1 MKITVKRGLKY
12 RIYPNKEQKIL
23 INKTLGC
30 GRFVYNHFLRVRMD
44 EWKFNH
50 KSIGYNDTASMLKDL
65 KKYPEYSWL
74 KEVDSTALQQSLR
87 DLQKAYD
94 NFFAKRAKF
103 PRFKSKHNHE
113 QSYRSQLVNDNIR
126 VVENRIQLPKIGRVK
141 TKFSREVVGKI
152 SNATVTL
159 TASGKYFVSLCVE
172 YETDLQLSA
181 GGQVGI
187 DVGIKSF
194 YSDSNG
200 NVVENP
206 KFLAKYTK
214 KLIREQRKLSH
225 KKVGSGQWNKQ
236 RVRVARV
243 YEKITN
249 TRNDFQHKLSYRLTK
264 ENSLIAVEKL
274 NVKGMV
280 KNKKLAKAISDA
292 AWSKFFEKLEYKV
305 KERGGELIKIPTFYP
320 SSQTCHVCG
329 FQNPI
334 VKNLSVRDWVCS
346 QCGERLDRDKNAAIN
361 ILKKAL
367 SMSKKV
373 A

>member
-1 MKITVKRGLKY
+1 MKVKIKRGLKY

-50 KSIGYNDTASMLKDL
+50 KSINYSDTSAMLKDL

-74 KEVDSTALQQSLR
+74 KEADSTALQQSLR

-94 NFFAKRAKF
+94 NFFAKRAKY
-103 PRFKSKHNHE
+103 PRFKSKHNYT
-113 QSYRSQLVNDNIR
+113 QSYRSQCVNNNIR
-126 VVENRIQLPKIGRVK
+126 VVGNRIQLPKIGRVK
-141 TKFSREVVGKI
+141 TKFSRKVIGKI
-152 SNATVTL
+152 SNATITR
-159 TASGKYFVSLCVE
+159 TASDKYFVSLCVE
-172 YETDLQLSA
+172 YETELQPSA
-181 GGQVGI
+181 DGQVGI

-214 KLIREQRKLSH
+214 KLVREQRKLSR
-225 KKVGSGQWNKQ
+225 KKLGSGQREKQ
-236 RVRVARV
+236 RIRVARV
-243 YEKITN
+243 HEKIAN
-249 TRNDFQHKLSYRLTK
+249 TRNDFQHKLSYHLAN

-274 NVKGMV
+274 NIEGMV

-292 AWSKFFEKLEYKV
+292 AWSKFFEKLDYKT
-305 KERGGELIKIPTFYP
+305 KEHGGKLVKIPTFYP

-334 VKNLSVRDWVCS
+334 VKNLSVREWICP
-346 QCGERLDRDKNAAIN
+346 QCGESLDRDQNAAIN

-367 SMSKKV
+367 SMKTK
-373 A
+373 AA

>member
-1 MKITVKRGLKY
+1 MKVTIKRGLKF
-12 RIYPNKEQKIL
+12 RIYPNKAQKIL

-30 GRFVYNHFLRVRMD
+30 GRFVYNHFLRIRMD

-50 KSIGYNDTASMLKDL
+50 KSISYKDTNKMLTDL

-74 KEVDSTALQQSLR
+74 KEVDSTSLQNSLR
-87 DLQKAYD
+87 DLQRAYD
-94 NFFAKRAKF
+94 NFFAKRAKL
-103 PRFKSKHNHE
+103 PCFKSKHNHT
-113 QSYRSQLVNDNIR
+113 QSYRSQLTNDNIR
-126 VVENRIQLPKIGRVK
+126 AVGNRIQLPKIGRVK

-152 SNATVTL
+152 SNATITR

-172 YETDLQLSA
+172 YETELQPSA

-206 KFLAKYTK
+206 KFLAKYMK
-214 KLIREQRKLSH
+214 KLVREQRKLSR
-225 KKVGSGQWNKQ
+225 KKLGSGQWEKQ
-236 RVRVARV
+236 RVRVTRI

-249 TRNDFQHKLSYRLTK
+249 TRNDFQHKLSYRLAN
-264 ENSLIAVEKL
+264 ENSLVAVEKL
-274 NVKGMV
+274 NIKSMM

-292 AWSKFFEKLEYKV
+292 AWGMFFTKLTYKIT
-305 KERGGELIKIPTFYP
+305 ERNGKLVKIPTFYP
-320 SSQTCHVCG
+320 SSQTCHICG

-334 VKNLSVRDWVCS
+334 VKNLSVRDWVCP
-346 QCGERLDRDKNAAIN
+346 QCGKSLDRDKNAAIN

-367 SMSKKV
+367 SMKTE
-373 A
+373 AA